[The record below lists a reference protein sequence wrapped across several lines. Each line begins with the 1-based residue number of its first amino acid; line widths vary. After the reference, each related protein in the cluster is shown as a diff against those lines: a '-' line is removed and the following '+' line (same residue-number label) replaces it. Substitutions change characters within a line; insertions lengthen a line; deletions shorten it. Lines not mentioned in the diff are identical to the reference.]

1 MQRFYNDPDLIVD
14 DMLKGYVKA
23 HQDLVHI
30 SEDNDHVVVTNNKIE
45 GKVGLVSGGGS
56 GHEPCFLG
64 YIGKNMLDAVAVGE
78 IFSSPP
84 ATAFLQA
91 FKEADTGAG
100 VVCLFGNYAGD
111 NMNVK
116 MAVQMAAMQGIIVKC
131 VVATD
136 DIASSP
142 KGQESNRHGIA
153 GNALVWKMAGALASQ
168 GASLDEVIDIAQK
181 TVDATRSMCV
191 GLSAC
196 SIPSVGHS
204 NFVIE
209 DGTIEYG
216 IGHHGEPGIK
226 IEKMQSSKDI
236 AFHMAG
242 LLENDLELNEDDE
255 VVVMVSGM
263 GATPIMEQYVL
274 FDSISDYLNSKN
286 IKIIKAFVGNYVTS
300 LEMNGIGVTI
310 TKFDYQMKEL
320 LKVPVKTT
328 GLVI

>member
-153 GNALVWKMAGALASQ
+153 GNALVWKMQ
-168 GASLDEVIDIAQK
+168 
-181 TVDATRSMCV
+181 
-191 GLSAC
+191 
-196 SIPSVGHS
+196 
-204 NFVIE
+204 
-209 DGTIEYG
+209 
-216 IGHHGEPGIK
+216 
-226 IEKMQSSKDI
+226 
-236 AFHMAG
+236 
-242 LLENDLELNEDDE
+242 EL
-255 VVVMVSGM
+255 
-263 GATPIMEQYVL
+263 
-274 FDSISDYLNSKN
+274 
-286 IKIIKAFVGNYVTS
+286 
-300 LEMNGIGVTI
+300 
-310 TKFDYQMKEL
+310 
-320 LKVPVKTT
+320 
-328 GLVI
+328 

>member
-310 TKFDYQMKEL
+310 TKFDDQMKEL

>member
-1 MQRFYNDPDLIVD
+1 M
-14 DMLKGYVKA
+14 
-23 HQDLVHI
+23 
-30 SEDNDHVVVTNNKIE
+30 
-45 GKVGLVSGGGS
+45 
-56 GHEPCFLG
+56 
-64 YIGKNMLDAVAVGE
+64 
-78 IFSSPP
+78 
-84 ATAFLQA
+84 
-91 FKEADTGAG
+91 
-100 VVCLFGNYAGD
+100 
-111 NMNVK
+111 
-116 MAVQMAAMQGIIVKC
+116 
-131 VVATD
+131 
-136 DIASSP
+136 
-142 KGQESNRHGIA
+142 
-153 GNALVWKMAGALASQ
+153 
-168 GASLDEVIDIAQK
+168 
-181 TVDATRSMCV
+181 
-191 GLSAC
+191 
-196 SIPSVGHS
+196 
-204 NFVIE
+204 IE

-310 TKFDYQMKEL
+310 TKFDDQMKEL